1 MDPLQT
7 NENKNLSSIPEA
19 LLQSDQASDVTGY
32 SNPMP
37 LPASLEKYRAY
48 LPSKRIMMA
57 FGAIVIIGLG
67 YIIILKIPTMF
78 RVVKNIFTSQ
88 NSLPVSKTPVS
99 VVQNEADSDSD
110 GIPDWQEALFNLDP
124 SDADSDND
132 GVLDSLPSDLQA
144 LAENPDIVTPGDKIT
159 LSIIADL
166 QKDPKEYTQE
176 EVAQKVTDKIM
187 ETAEGI
193 ENQFQKY
200 TIKDIQTVD
209 DTREEIQ
216 KYQKNINVLQK
227 RIVLNEQSLQ
237 NAHTIAL
244 SGQGFST
251 VPATVLGYPDIVKQ
265 LLTMTP
271 PRIVAEQHIKLVNG
285 LSSLHQML
293 QKSNTDNAF
302 ITQTDP
308 YVRFMIV
315 QKNVNAINKSLAN
328 IKLLAV

>member
-1 MDPLQT
+1 
-7 NENKNLSSIPEA
+7 
-19 LLQSDQASDVTGY
+19 
-32 SNPMP
+32 
-37 LPASLEKYRAY
+37 
-48 LPSKRIMMA
+48 
-57 FGAIVIIGLG
+57 
-67 YIIILKIPTMF
+67 
-78 RVVKNIFTSQ
+78 
-88 NSLPVSKTPVS
+88 
-99 VVQNEADSDSD
+99 
-110 GIPDWQEALFNLDP
+110 
-124 SDADSDND
+124 
-132 GVLDSLPSDLQA
+132 
-144 LAENPDIVTPGDKIT
+144 
-159 LSIIADL
+159 
-166 QKDPKEYTQE
+166 
-176 EVAQKVTDKIM
+176 M
-187 ETAEGI
+187 ETAEEI

-244 SGQGFST
+244 SGQESST
-251 VPATVLGYPDIVKQ
+251 IPTTILEYPNIVKQ
-265 LLTMTP
+265 LLTITP

-293 QKSNTDNAF
+293 QKSNTDSAF
-302 ITQTDP
+302 ISQTDP